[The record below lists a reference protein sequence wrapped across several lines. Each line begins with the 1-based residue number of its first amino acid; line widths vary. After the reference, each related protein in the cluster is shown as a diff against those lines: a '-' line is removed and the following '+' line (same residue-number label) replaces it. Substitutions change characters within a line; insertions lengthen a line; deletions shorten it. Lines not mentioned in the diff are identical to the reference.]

1 MLFRSER
8 SSERSLTSQNL
19 MEVAARFAGLQT
31 PHRHDAGPRFRS
43 LLRIRK
49 ARWARFRSGS
59 GDGAVPGGYG
69 AVVTSKRSQKPME
82 GQGVAVRQ
90 RTSALR
96 TDSTEK
102 ASKMTSSADSS
113 RITALATAG
122 WRGSERRPR
131 RNIKGAKVPGDR
143 GAHGGSGE
151 FFEGW

>member
-1 MLFRSER
+1 
-8 SSERSLTSQNL
+8 

-31 PHRHDAGPRFRS
+31 PAPARRWSTISELAPV
-43 LLRIRK
+43 RK

-69 AVVTSKRSQKPME
+69 AAVTSKRSQKPME

-113 RITALATAG
+113 RITALETAR